1 MNTFET
7 KFKPGD
13 RVAWI
18 SEDYHRP
25 LRGEVK
31 KVEVVLEPKNRQDET
46 YTIYCD
52 EEIKSSNVHIVDGME
67 LFPESFYSSMTTQ
80 LDNIKLYEKSV

>member
-1 MNTFET
+1 MTFET
-7 KFKPGD
+7 KFGPGE

-18 SEDYHRP
+18 SEIYGKP

-46 YTIYCD
+46 YTVYCD
-52 EEIKSSNVHIVDGME
+52 EQGVNGAIELNGMD
-67 LFPESFYSSMTTQ
+67 LFPESFYSSMGEQMKT
-80 LDNIKLYEKSV
+80 LPAVSKLYR